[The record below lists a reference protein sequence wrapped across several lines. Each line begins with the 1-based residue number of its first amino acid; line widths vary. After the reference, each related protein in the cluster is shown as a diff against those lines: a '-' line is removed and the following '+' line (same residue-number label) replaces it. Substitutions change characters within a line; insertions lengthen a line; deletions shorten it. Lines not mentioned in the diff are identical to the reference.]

1 MRKIELR
8 DKQHEDFVAIERAAL
23 ARFPLFSVAVL
34 S

>member
-8 DKQHEDFVAIERAAL
+8 DFVAIERAAL